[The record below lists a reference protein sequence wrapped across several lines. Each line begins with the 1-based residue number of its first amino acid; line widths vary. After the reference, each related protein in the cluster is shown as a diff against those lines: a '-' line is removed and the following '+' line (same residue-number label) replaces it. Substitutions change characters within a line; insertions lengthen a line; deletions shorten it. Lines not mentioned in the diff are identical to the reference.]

1 MTREDARG
9 LSRTLC
15 VTSVLLALL
24 TGCDQL
30 GASLGMSVERK
41 QESSPASQTTIMGE
55 PVSANDV
62 SVAPD
67 EGPDGVAERSD
78 APSEAADERVV
89 VASTDLPPDGPE
101 YQAHLL
107 EVQTVSRTGNPGR
120 LVGVPTQ
127 ISANGYPVY
136 PATCTFYPD
145 HAECALANGEAV
157 DEAYLQAHTTVIRNL
172 HVLHGGLT
180 CNIVCVDDHGN
191 VLGHVSQAMQAWR
204 EANCRWEQY
213 GIARCR

>member
-1 MTREDARG
+1 MTWKGVRSFLG
-9 LSRTLC
+9 VIC
-15 VTSVLLALL
+15 VTAVLLALL

-30 GASLGMSVERK
+30 GASLGMPVERK
-41 QESSPASQTTIMGE
+41 QESAPASQTTIISE

-62 SVAPD
+62 SVAPE
-67 EGPDGVAERSD
+67 EGPGGIAEWSG
-78 APSEAADERVV
+78 APPEAADEPVV

-101 YQAHLL
+101 YQADLL
-107 EVQTVSRTGNPGR
+107 EVQAAARTGNQGR

-127 ISANGYPVY
+127 VSANGYPVY
-136 PATCTFYPD
+136 PANCSFYPD
-145 HAECALANGEAV
+145 HAECALASGEVV

-172 HVLHGGLT
+172 HVLHGGMT
-180 CNIVCVDDHGN
+180 CGIVCVDDDGN

-213 GIARCR
+213 GMARCR